1 MTTRALVLGCG
12 GTIGRAWTIAAL
24 CALSE
29 QLQWDPRTADLLQ
42 GTSAGA
48 ELVTMLASGVA
59 VDELVAMQQ
68 GNADDPRLRSHHAD
82 TPPSLPPLPLPRPL
96 NPRLLRS
103 QRGLAALA
111 GIAPIGRG
119 DPSWLARLADGF
131 TAGRDWFDHSA
142 ARMVAFD
149 IDSGERVAFGAPGAP
164 AVSPATALQASW
176 SIPGWMPPVT
186 AHRRTYI
193 DGGAASTVS
202 LDLLADDDFDE
213 IYLIA
218 PMASPDRARI
228 PGPGGFLEDRCLR
241 RPMTGVL
248 AAEIATVTARG
259 TRVITICPG
268 IADLANL
275 PPNFMH
281 RKRQHQAFTHS
292 SRTAHDTVAAALA
305 TDTG

>member
-1 MTTRALVLGCG
+1 MTTRALVIGCG
-12 GTIGRAWTIAAL
+12 GTIGGAWIVAAL
-24 CALSE
+24 HALSKH
-29 QLQWDPRTADLLQ
+29 LDWDPRTADLMQ

-48 ELVTMLASGVA
+48 ELVTLLAGGVS
-59 VDELVAMQQ
+59 VNELVRMQQ
-68 GNADDPRLRSHHAD
+68 GIAHDHRLRAHHAD
-82 TPPSLPPLPLPRPL
+82 APPSLPPLPFPRPL

-131 TAGRDWFDHSA
+131 TAGPDWLDRHA

-149 IDSGERVAFGAPGAP
+149 IVSGERVAFGAPGAP

-176 SIPGWMPPVT
+176 AVPGWMPPVT
-186 AHRRTYI
+186 AHGRTYI
-193 DGGAASTVS
+193 DGGSASTAS
-202 LDLLADDDFDE
+202 LDLLADDEIDE

-228 PGPGGFLEDRCLR
+228 PGLGGFLEDRCLR
-241 RPMTGVL
+241 RPMTDIL

-259 TRVITICPG
+259 TRVITICPRT
-268 IADLANL
+268 ADLANL
-275 PPNFMH
+275 PPNFMN
-281 RKRQHQAFTHS
+281 RGRQRHAFTHS
-292 SRTAHDTVAAALA
+292 MRTAHDTVAAALA
-305 TDTG
+305 VNTG